1 VTKAELCAF
10 LKRYRLATLATVN
23 ASSRPESAVMGIAV
37 TDDLELIFDTLKT
50 SRKYANLLAQP
61 TVALVIGWDAEQT
74 VQYEGIAEELGGE
87 ALRTAKQVYFKA
99 WPDGRDRE
107 HWPAI
112 AYFKVRPTWARFS
125 DFSPPSPRIVEME
138 LA

>member
-10 LKRYRLATLATVN
+10 LKRHRLAALATVN

-37 TDDLELIFDTLKT
+37 TDGLELIFDTLKT

-61 TVALVIGWDAEQT
+61 NVALVIGWDAEQT

-87 ALRTAKQVYFKA
+87 ALQSAKQIYFKA

-107 HWPAI
+107 SWPAI
-112 AYFKVRPTWARFS
+112 TYFKVRPRWARFS